1 MQNKNCNWITKTR
14 KIRKKMI
21 SRTAIQDCGQKC
33 WQTQAF
39 ALNAL
44 SSPKN
49 KKQWPGFEPGT
60 YSKNDRAC
68 RHEPN

>member
-1 MQNKNCNWITKTR
+1 
-14 KIRKKMI
+14 MI